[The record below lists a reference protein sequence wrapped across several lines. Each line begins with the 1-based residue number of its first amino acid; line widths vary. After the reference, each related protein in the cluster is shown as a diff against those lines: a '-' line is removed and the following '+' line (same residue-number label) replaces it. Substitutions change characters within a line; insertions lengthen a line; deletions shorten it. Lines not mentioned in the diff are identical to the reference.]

1 MTTGLRMGIGR
12 ISQHALGAF
21 RSAQQTALWL
31 GFAIAWLPS
40 GRTHASVEITAVV
53 VDGHEVPLPQPAAS
67 VGEPVPI
74 RIPSTARQVIFRF
87 RGERSL
93 ETPPKAGGPLPAVE
107 PRAARLRFRLD
118 GYDTGWRDAPASA
131 RAMLH
136 FGDGTGAVIGG
147 DAATMPG
154 ESAGWRGT
162 PEASPFISYELIA
175 TAPAGAVHVMASF
188 LTHNAEQVVGSL
200 GIDDIVLRIGDSGKP
215 DSLHRFTP
223 LDLDSGG
230 PTPRTTPNGWFRPGS
245 RPEMSVVRRRSQPE
259 PHSIL
264 AIEDDDPTRFGN
276 WSMSNGSR
284 LSVAEGDT
292 VWLTWTAAHSFG
304 LGGTLTAYYGRLKPG
319 SYWFRVGAFLPGSG
333 STGVEASI
341 PVVVVP
347 PLWMRRDVWAA
358 AVAAAAAGLG
368 LAGRAIA
375 TRRLARRLE
384 ELERSH
390 ALERER
396 SRIARD
402 LHDEIGAKLT
412 EIAMRADTVRS
423 EVDGIARPEVV
434 QLAGGIWQIAADL
447 VRSVDAIVWAVNP
460 AHDTLDRFAAYLVQ
474 STEQFLDA
482 AGIAMRFQIPE
493 DLPPVPLDGTVRHS
507 LFLAVREAE
516 NNAVKHSG
524 CTTMTIALTLTDGLL
539 EIVIADNGKGFDPH
553 DPKATP
559 DRSGLTNMR
568 QRMEEIGGHCAIDT
582 GIGRGTAV
590 RLTLP
595 LPAVLPPRG
604 PS

>member
-1 MTTGLRMGIGR
+1 MGISR
-12 ISQHALGAF
+12 ISQPAPGAF
-21 RSAQQTALWL
+21 RSAQLSGIWL
-31 GFAIAWLPS
+31 LLAAAWLPS
-40 GRTHASVEITAVV
+40 GHARAGVEITAVV
-53 VDGHEVPLPQPAAS
+53 VDGREVPLPAS
-67 VGEPVPI
+67 TAGEPVVVRVPT
-74 RIPSTARQVIFRF
+74 TARQLRF
-87 RGERSL
+87 LFQSEPGTNRTS
-93 ETPPKAGGPLPAVE
+93 TPENSPA
-107 PRAARLRFRLD
+107 PRPGTRLRFRLD
-118 GYDTGWRDAPASA
+118 GSDTAWRDLPASG
-131 RAMLH
+131 RALLQ
-136 FGDGTGAVIGG
+136 FVAADGAMIGG
-147 DAATMPG
+147 EQALFPG
-154 ESAGWRGT
+154 ESPGWTGLPETSDFVPQELSAVAPPGT
-162 PEASPFISYELIA
+162 TGVVFSILS
-175 TAPAGAVHVMASF
+175 
-188 LTHNAEQVVGSL
+188 HNAEQVVGSIA
-200 GIDDIVLRIGDSGKP
+200 IDDVILRVDRAGESAEARP
-215 DSLHRFTP
+215 LTP
-223 LDLDSGG
+223 LEVDEEALSGR
-230 PTPRTTPNGWFRPGS
+230 TNPRGWIRPGS
-245 RPEMSVVRRRSQPE
+245 RPDMSLVRTRRGPA
-259 PHSIL
+259 PHPVLVIV
-264 AIEDDDPTRFGN
+264 DDDPTRFGN
-276 WSMSNGSR
+276 WSTAKPNEIEVR
-284 LSVAEGDT
+284 PGDRVT
-292 VWLTWTAAHSFG
+292 ASWTAAHSFG
-304 LGGTLTAYYGRLKPG
+304 IGGTAAASYPALTAGT
-319 SYWFRVGAFLPGSG
+319 YWFRVATFTAGGEA
-333 STGVEASI
+333 TGDEASLS
-341 PVVVVP
+341 VVVVP
-347 PLWMRRDVWAA
+347 PWHMRRDVWVAA
-358 AVAAAAAGLG
+358 AAAAAAGLL
-368 LAGRAIA
+368 LAGRAIT

-524 CTTMTIALTLTDGLL
+524 CTTMTISLTLTDGLL

-553 DPKATP
+553 DQKATP

-568 QRMEEIGGHCAIDT
+568 RRMEEIGGRFAIDT
-582 GIGRGTAV
+582 SIGRGTTV

-595 LPAVLPPRG
+595 LPAVPPPRG

>member
-1 MTTGLRMGIGR
+1 MGISGIAHSIAAGPR
-12 ISQHALGAF
+12 WALRVA
-21 RSAQQTALWL
+21 TWL
-31 GFAIAWLPS
+31 GLTVACVTNA
-40 GRTHASVEITAVV
+40 HADVEVTAVM
-53 VDGHEVPLPQPAAS
+53 VDGREMPLPKPAEAT
-67 VGEPVPI
+67 GEPVPL
-74 RIPSTARQVIFRF
+74 RIPSTARQVQFRF
-87 RGERSL
+87 RGERPAERRP
-93 ETPPKAGGPLPAVE
+93 ETGGEATLAE

-118 GYDTGWRDAPASA
+118 GHDTAWRDAPASA

-136 FGDGTGAVIGG
+136 FGDGTGALIGG
-147 DAATMPG
+147 DGTIMPG

-162 PEASPFISYELIA
+162 PEASPFTRYELVA
-175 TAPAGAVHVMASF
+175 TAPAGAAQVFAAF
-188 LTHNAEQVVGSL
+188 LTHNADQVVGCI
-200 GIDDIVLRIGDSGKP
+200 GIDDIALQIGDPNQHGPPGES
-215 DSLHRFTP
+215 DSLHRLTP
-223 LDLDSGG
+223 LRLDASATA
-230 PTPRTTPNGWFRPGS
+230 PLTTPKGWERPGS

-259 PHSIL
+259 PHAIL

-276 WSMSNGSR
+276 WSMER
-284 LSVAEGDT
+284 HRPLAVAAGDT
-292 VWLTWTAAHSFG
+292 VRLSWTAAHSFG
-304 LGGTLTAYYGRLKPG
+304 MGGQLTANYGQLRPG
-319 SYWFRVGAFLPGSG
+319 SYWFRVGAFLPGGG

-375 TRRLARRLE
+375 TRQLTRRLQ

-460 AHDTLDRFAAYLVQ
+460 ANDTLDRFAAYLVQ

-493 DLPPVPLDGTVRHS
+493 DLPPVPLDGTIRHS

-568 QRMEEIGGHCAIDT
+568 RRMEEIGGRFAIDT
-582 GIGRGTAV
+582 SIGRGTAV
-590 RLTLP
+590 QLTLP

-604 PS
+604 PSS